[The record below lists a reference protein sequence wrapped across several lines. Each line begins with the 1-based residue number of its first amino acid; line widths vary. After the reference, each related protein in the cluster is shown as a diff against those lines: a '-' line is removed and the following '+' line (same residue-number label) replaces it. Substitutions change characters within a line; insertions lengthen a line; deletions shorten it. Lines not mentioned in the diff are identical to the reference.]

1 MEQPSV
7 ASGFGASSTA
17 GEVLRGID
25 LRGKLAVVT
34 GGYSG
39 LGHEMTHALAGAG
52 ARVIVPARRP
62 MEARAT
68 LANMAGVSV
77 VEMDLADLDSVR
89 TFARDLVEEGNAVD
103 IVIANAGVMA
113 CPETRLANGWELQF
127 AVNHLGHFVLVARL
141 WPLLVKASSAR
152 VVVMSSGA
160 HATTNI
166 RWDDPHFDKGYDRW
180 QAYGQSKTANI
191 LFAVGLDAIGKE
203 HGIRAFAVHPGNIL
217 TPLQR
222 HLTRAEMVEAGW
234 VDENGRLVDPSFK
247 TPEQGAATAV
257 WAATSPQLEGRGG
270 LYCEDCGIAPVAT
283 LPGESG
289 VQSYALDPGSAF
301 RLWRLSAKL
310 TGDDPADI
318 GVEQARPSR

>member
-1 MEQPSV
+1 
-7 ASGFGASSTA
+7 
-17 GEVLRGID
+17 
-25 LRGKLAVVT
+25 
-34 GGYSG
+34 
-39 LGHEMTHALAGAG
+39 
-52 ARVIVPARRP
+52 
-62 MEARAT
+62 
-68 LANMAGVSV
+68 
-77 VEMDLADLDSVR
+77 
-89 TFARDLVEEGNAVD
+89 
-103 IVIANAGVMA
+103 
-113 CPETRLANGWELQF
+113 
-127 AVNHLGHFVLVARL
+127 
-141 WPLLVKASSAR
+141 
-152 VVVMSSGA
+152 MSSGA
-160 HATTNI
+160 HAITNI

-247 TPEQGAATAV
+247 TSEQGAATAV
-257 WAATSPQLEGRGG
+257 WAATSPHLSGLGG

-283 LPGESG
+283 SLAEPG

>member
-113 CPETRLANGWELQF
+113 CRKRALPTAGSCSSPSTILAISCSWRDFGLC
-127 AVNHLGHFVLVARL
+127 
-141 WPLLVKASSAR
+141 SSKL
-152 VVVMSSGA
+152 
-160 HATTNI
+160 
-166 RWDDPHFDKGYDRW
+166 P
-180 QAYGQSKTANI
+180 
-191 LFAVGLDAIGKE
+191 
-203 HGIRAFAVHPGNIL
+203 
-217 TPLQR
+217 
-222 HLTRAEMVEAGW
+222 
-234 VDENGRLVDPSFK
+234 
-247 TPEQGAATAV
+247 
-257 WAATSPQLEGRGG
+257 
-270 LYCEDCGIAPVAT
+270 APA
-283 LPGESG
+283 
-289 VQSYALDPGSAF
+289 
-301 RLWRLSAKL
+301 WLS
-310 TGDDPADI
+310 
-318 GVEQARPSR
+318 